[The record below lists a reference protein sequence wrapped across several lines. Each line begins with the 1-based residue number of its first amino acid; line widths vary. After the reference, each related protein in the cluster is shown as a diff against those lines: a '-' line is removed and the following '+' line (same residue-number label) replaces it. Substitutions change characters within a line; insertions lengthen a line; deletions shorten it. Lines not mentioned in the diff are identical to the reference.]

1 MPFPPSIEKTRK
13 DIESTLSDPTP
24 LYAVV
29 GIADVAAAT
38 IRSAR
43 AELGARAASL
53 DPRSIGELARTRL
66 VARVDAVQSDVK
78 ATPGQVK
85 TLPSRA
91 QSLLDDAVSGAIS
104 TYSGL
109 AGRGKT
115 LVTRV
120 RKQEATAELQD
131 RAKATTAK
139 VKAAGT
145 TAKKSAAA
153 TKTATKSATTTT
165 RKSAAATKT
174 SAKAAATSSKKSAA
188 TARKA
193 AGAAGAKLGN

>member
-1 MPFPPSIEKTRK
+1 MPLPPSIEKTRK

-43 AELGARAASL
+43 A
-53 DPRSIGELARTRL
+53 
-66 VARVDAVQSDVK
+66 
-78 ATPGQVK
+78 TPGQVK

-91 QSLLDDAVSGAIS
+91 QALIDDAVSGAIS

-120 RKQEATAELQD
+120 RKQEATSELQD
-131 RAKATTAK
+131 RAGATTAK
-139 VKAAGT
+139 VKAAST

-153 TKTATKSATTTT
+153 TKTASKSAATTT

-174 SAKAAATSSKKSAA
+174 SAKSAATSSKKSAT

-193 AGAAGAKLGN
+193 AGAAVTKLGN

>member
-1 MPFPPSIEKTRK
+1 MPLPPSIEKTRK

-43 AELGARAASL
+43 A
-53 DPRSIGELARTRL
+53 
-66 VARVDAVQSDVK
+66 
-78 ATPGQVK
+78 TPGQVK

-91 QSLLDDAVSGAIS
+91 QALIDDAVSGAIS

-120 RKQEATAELQD
+120 RKQEATSELQD
-131 RAKATTAK
+131 RARATTAK
-139 VKAAGT
+139 VKAAST

-153 TKTATKSATTTT
+153 TKTASKSAATTT

-174 SAKAAATSSKKSAA
+174 SAKSAATSSKKSAT

-193 AGAAGAKLGN
+193 AGAAVTKLGN

>member
-43 AELGARAASL
+43 A
-53 DPRSIGELARTRL
+53 
-66 VARVDAVQSDVK
+66 
-78 ATPGQVK
+78 TPGQVK

-91 QSLLDDAVSGAIS
+91 QALIDDAVSGALS

-120 RKQEATAELQD
+120 RKQEATSELHD

-139 VKAAGT
+139 VKAAST

-153 TKTATKSATTTT
+153 TKTASKSAATTT
-165 RKSAAATKT
+165 RKSTAATKT
-174 SAKAAATSSKKSAA
+174 SVKSAATSSKKSAT

-193 AGAAGAKLGN
+193 AGAAVTKLGN